1 VLAVRGFSRMQSVDW
16 SGALWRRVLL
26 VLTLLAFGQASYL
39 TQTHIHIP
47 TAPAGTAALA
57 QTGHG
62 KVPLPDDPAHC
73 PLCQEYLLSGAYFIP
88 PPVILPAPTSL
99 AIAFPTLVGVL
110 RFVATL
116 SHSWHGRAPPLI

>member
-1 VLAVRGFSRMQSVDW
+1 VLIVRGFSRMQSMGW

-26 VLTLLAFGQASYL
+26 ILTVLVFVQASYV

-47 TAPAGTAALA
+47 AAPAGTAALV
-57 QTGHG
+57 QTGHD
-62 KVPLPDDPAHC
+62 KAPLPDDPAHC

-88 PPVILPAPTSL
+88 PPVVLPVPASL
-99 AIAFPTLVGVL
+99 AIAFPGLIRVF
-110 RFVATL
+110 RFVATH

>member
-1 VLAVRGFSRMQSVDW
+1 MRGLSRIQSMDG

-26 VLTLLAFGQASYL
+26 VFTVLVFLQASYV

-47 TAPAGTAALA
+47 TVPAGTAALA

-62 KVPLPDDPAHC
+62 KTPLPDDPAHC

-88 PPVILPAPTSL
+88 APVILPMPTSL
-99 AIAFPTLVGVL
+99 AIALASVVRVP